1 MRIVFSYFLIVKLL
15 SERTY
20 LLKLIPFSVCDYFL
34 DNILADFVRIREF
47 HLATDV
53 IALHIS
59 IRIRGNLYVVGFL
72 QDSENMIDFSQFN
85 RDSGIRQSYDSSEAI
100 IKIPIATGADIKMPL
115 TIGICR
121 VQVNS
126 RIHHIKAV
134 IR

>member
-34 DNILADFVRIREF
+34 DNILAYFVRIREF
-47 HLATDV
+47 HLATDI

-59 IRIRGNLYVVGFL
+59 IRIRGNLNIVGFL

-85 RDSGIRQSYDSSEAI
+85 RDSGIRQSYDSPEAI
-100 IKIPIATGADIKMPL
+100 IKIPITTGADIQMPL
-115 TIGICR
+115 TIGIYR